1 MEQTSK
7 SHLVIGV
14 LVVAAIVGIVIW
26 FSLQNQE
33 QSPNP
38 NAQVTQT
45 PVQTP
50 NQPAAQENS
59 EDINVSPKDSSD
71 LALNQ
76 ELNAIDKQLNG
87 LDQDSST
94 ITEGLQTPA
103 EPQQ

>member
-33 QSPNP
+33 QNP
-38 NAQVTQT
+38 QNSAVTQT

-50 NQPAAQENS
+50 NQPAVQENS
-59 EDINVSPKDSSD
+59 ENINISAKDNSD
-71 LALNQ
+71 TALNQ
-76 ELNAIDKQLNG
+76 DLASIDKQISG
-87 LDQDSST
+87 LDHDSSVV
-94 ITEGLQTPA
+94 TEGLNTPA
-103 EPQQ
+103 APQQ